1 MRWMGK
7 CWLFLAADVKMI
19 ALALTF
25 CLRHRIPI
33 LS

>member
-19 ALALTF
+19 ALTF